1 MSVLE
6 WVPTG
11 ITTIVGAFVIWNV
24 LRTRNRDK
32 KIDNNQ
38 TINSAVNPINE
49 KLNEME
55 DKFDSRLRC
64 VESKLSFIEGKLSN
78 LGQTSVAELTQKQ
91 AERDRERLSKP

>member
-24 LRTRNRDK
+24 LRTRSRDK
-32 KIDNNQ
+32 KIDSAQIINN
-38 TINSAVNPINE
+38 TIAPIKE
-49 KLNEME
+49 KHSDF
-55 DKFDSRLRC
+55 DKRLRK
-64 VESKLSFIEGKLSN
+64 VEHSLSFIEGKLSN

-91 AERDRERLSKP
+91 AEEDRERLSQTQPP